1 MSRMRGLLGPMRV
14 PFLILTFACVLLG
27 LSTATWTTG
36 HIHWLHLAL
45 GLIGA
50 LSAHISVNVFNE
62 FYDFKSGLDGRT
74 TRTPFS
80 GGSGTLPKMPELE
93 APTRVLAWTS
103 FAVTA
108 LIGLYFLAVRGI
120 GLLPLG
126 VLGLLTIYA
135 YTNWITRVPLL
146 CLLAP
151 GLGFGPLM
159 VMGIHFVLTG
169 EYSWTA
175 GIASLV
181 PFFLV
186 SNLLLLN
193 QFPDVEADMTVGR
206 KHYPIAIGRERSGLL
221 FIGFLLLSYLA
232 IGFGVCAGQLPL
244 TSLFGLATAVIG
256 APLVRGVLRYAN
268 NTERLIP
275 HMGQNVIVCIATPA
289 LVAVGLLVGR

>member
-1 MSRMRGLLGPMRV
+1 MSRMRGLLGPVRV

-27 LSTATWTTG
+27 LATAVWTTG

-62 FYDFKSGLDGRT
+62 YYDFKSGLDGKT
-74 TRTPFS
+74 LRTPFS
-80 GGSGTLPKMPELE
+80 GGSGTLPAMPELA
-93 APTRVLAWTS
+93 APTQLLAWAS
-103 FAVTA
+103 FGVTA

-126 VLGLLTIYA
+126 ALGLLIILA
-135 YTNWITRVPLL
+135 YTNWITRSPLL

-159 VMGIHFVLTG
+159 VMGIHFILTG
-169 EYSWTA
+169 RYSWTA

-193 QFPDVEADMTVGR
+193 QFPDVEADRTVGR
-206 KHYPIAIGRERSGLL
+206 KHYPIAIGRQRSGLL

-232 IGFGVCAGQLPL
+232 IGFGVCARQLPW
-244 TSLFGLATAVIG
+244 TSLFGLATVVIG
-256 APLVRGVLRYAN
+256 VPLVRGVLQYADN
-268 NTERLIP
+268 RERLIP

>member
-1 MSRMRGLLGPMRV
+1 MSNMRGLLGPMRI
-14 PFLILTFACVLLG
+14 PFLILPFACVLLG
-27 LSTATWTTG
+27 LATATWTAG

-62 FYDFKSGLDGRT
+62 FYDFKSGLDSRT

-80 GGSGTLPKMPELE
+80 GGSGTLPNMPELA
-93 APTRVLAWTS
+93 APTRVLAWAS

-108 LIGLYFLAVRGI
+108 LIGLFFLAVRGI

-126 VLGLLTIYA
+126 ALGLLTIFA
-135 YTNWITRVPLL
+135 YTNWITRMPLL

-159 VMGIHFVLTG
+159 VMGTHFILTG
-169 EYSWTA
+169 QYSWTA
-175 GIASLV
+175 LIASLV
-181 PFFLV
+181 PFFQV

-193 QFPDVEADMTVGR
+193 QFPDVEADMSVGR
-206 KHYPIAIGRERSGLL
+206 KHYPIAIGRQRSGLI

-232 IGFGVCAGQLPL
+232 IGCGVCTGQLPL
-244 TSLFGLATAVIG
+244 TSLFGLATVVIG
-256 APLVRGVLRYAN
+256 VPLTRGVLQYAN

-275 HMGQNVIVCIATPA
+275 HMGQNVIVCIATPV
-289 LVAVGLLVGR
+289 LVAVGLFVGR